1 MENGQWQRAAFD
13 RLRLSG
19 PFGQIPN
26 PAQAEPVEARAQL
39 ANKTM
44 TAKAAFTRAEPD
56 ARRHSLIEACAR
68 VLARAGAAGTSVRAI
83 ALEAGVS
90 PGLVGHY
97 FAGIDALVAATFAH
111 VEAQVSAA
119 LDDALAQAGAEPRAR
134 LDAYVTASFAPPVA
148 SGELLATWIAFWSL
162 VRSHPDIARQHDEQ
176 YAQFRTRLEA
186 LLGACGIALGNL
198 RRAAIAVTALVDGL
212 WLELS
217 LSPGAFSAAEASA
230 IARAQLD
237 GLISTSR

>member
-1 MENGQWQRAAFD
+1 MSTRP
-13 RLRLSG
+13 S
-19 PFGQIPN
+19 
-26 PAQAEPVEARAQL
+26 
-39 ANKTM
+39 
-44 TAKAAFTRAEPD
+44 FTRAEPD

-97 FAGIDALVAATFAH
+97 FAGIDALVAAAYAH

-119 LDDALAQAGAEPRAR
+119 LDQALATAGADPRTR
-134 LDAYVTASFAPPVA
+134 LDAYVTASFTPPVA

-162 VRSHPDIARQHDEQ
+162 VRAQPAIARQHDEQ
-176 YAQFRTRLEA
+176 YARFRSRLEA
-186 LLGACGIALGNL
+186 LLGACGIAPDRL
-198 RRAAIAVTALVDGL
+198 RHTAIAVTALVDGL

-237 GLISTSR
+237 ALISTGRSACWDNRQFLAQCCSAERAR